1 MAACGPEQGAHGET
15 VERETAPANWRR
27 ASGSGAA
34 VSETAIDFQSVH
46 DAFRPRI
53 LRYLIRLVGEGDAE
67 DLTQIV
73 LLKVNQGL
81 ATFRGDSSLSTWI
94 YRIATNSALD
104 KLRSSTAEQPQRQ
117 NQEIELHAS
126 GDNDC
131 GDGKVPLDAQTPSVE
146 ATAIRAE
153 MSACIREFIERLP
166 ETYKTVMVLGELEGF
181 KNAEIA
187 DILGVSLDTVKI
199 RLHRAREKLRKDLE
213 NGCSFDRGERNELA
227 CERKRVDFPR
237 GQSS

>member
-1 MAACGPEQGAHGET
+1 MP
-15 VERETAPANWRR
+15 
-27 ASGSGAA
+27 
-34 VSETAIDFQSVH
+34 ETAIDFQSIH
-46 DAFRPRI
+46 AAFRPRI
-53 LRYLIRLVGEGDAE
+53 LRYLMRLVGEGDAE

-104 KLRSSTAEQPQRQ
+104 KLRRSTAEQPQRQ
-117 NQEIELHAS
+117 NQEIEAS
-126 GDNDC
+126 GADDC
-131 GDGKVPLDAQTPSVE
+131 GDGKLPLDAQIPSVE

-227 CERKRVDFPR
+227 CERRPIVPPSPR
-237 GQSS
+237 RSS

>member
-1 MAACGPEQGAHGET
+1 M
-15 VERETAPANWRR
+15 
-27 ASGSGAA
+27 
-34 VSETAIDFQSVH
+34 SETSIEFPSIH

-53 LRYLIRLVGEGDAE
+53 LRYLIRLVGERDAE

-73 LLKVNQGL
+73 LLKVSQGL

-94 YRIATNSALD
+94 YRIATNCAFD
-104 KLRSSTAEQPQRQ
+104 KLRSPTAEQPDQRGQ
-117 NQEIELHAS
+117 VIELQA
-126 GDNDC
+126 
-131 GDGKVPLDAQTPSVE
+131 DGEDDSAEGNVPLDAQTPSVE

-166 ETYKTVMVLGELEGF
+166 GAYRTVMVLSELEGF

-199 RLHRAREKLRKDLE
+199 RLHRARDKLRRDLE
-213 NGCSFDRGERNELA
+213 TGCSFDRGQRNELA
-227 CERKRVDFPR
+227 CERKPVVFSPGRPD
-237 GQSS
+237 

>member
-1 MAACGPEQGAHGET
+1 MPD
-15 VERETAPANWRR
+15 TAL
-27 ASGSGAA
+27 
-34 VSETAIDFQSVH
+34 DFQSIH

-53 LRYLIRLVGEGDAE
+53 LRYLIRLVGERDAE

-81 ATFRGDSSLSTWI
+81 ANFRGESSLSTWI

-104 KLRSSTAEQPQRQ
+104 KLRGSIAEQPHRQ
-117 NQEIELHAS
+117 NQEIGLQAR
-126 GDNDC
+126 GDNDS
-131 GDGKVPLDAQTPSVE
+131 DDAKVPPDAQIPSVE

-187 DILGVSLDTVKI
+187 EILGVSLDAVKI
-199 RLHRAREKLRKDLE
+199 RLHRAREKLRMDLE
-213 NGCSFDRGERNELA
+213 NGCSFDRGDRAELA
-227 CERKRVDFPR
+227 CERKRVDISR